1 MIKKSD
7 WVTIIIR
14 TKDRPDFLSRSLE
27 SVYSQDYEKIEI
39 IVVNDNGVDVL
50 SVIDHFRNLPAIDG
64 LERKVEYVVNSRSLF
79 RAAAANVGLSVATG
93 KYIGFLDDD
102 DYFMNNHVSTHVEA
116 MKRSGKMASVSSA
129 LESIEKFDG
138 KIFIEKERH
147 YIFPRQINKLAF
159 FFFENFFPFNSVM
172 FRKDVIDKVGRF
184 DENIFVLEDWDF
196 LIRLMANY
204 DFHRIEATT
213 AVFTTR
219 SDNSNIRKSSKD
231 DKLWR
236 DAFMFIQKKNKLFF
250 DKGQV
255 TVPLSEVSEFLSLH
269 AAEWYTL
276 TKENDSFLGSWI
288 YKVYKSTPYALVKK
302 IGKKLGATRA

>member
-1 MIKKSD
+1 
-7 WVTIIIR
+7 
-14 TKDRPDFLSRSLE
+14 
-27 SVYSQDYEKIEI
+27 
-39 IVVNDNGVDVL
+39 
-50 SVIDHFRNLPAIDG
+50 
-64 LERKVEYVVNSRSLF
+64 
-79 RAAAANVGLSVATG
+79 
-93 KYIGFLDDD
+93 
-102 DYFMNNHVSTHVEA
+102 
-116 MKRSGKMASVSSA
+116 
-129 LESIEKFDG
+129 
-138 KIFIEKERH
+138 
-147 YIFPRQINKLAF
+147 
-159 FFFENFFPFNSVM
+159 
-172 FRKDVIDKVGRF
+172 
-184 DENIFVLEDWDF
+184 
-196 LIRLMANY
+196 MANY

>member
-14 TKDRPDFLSRSLE
+14 TKDRPVFLSRSLE

-39 IVVNDNGVDVL
+39 VVVNDNGEDVL
-50 SVIDHFRNLPAIDG
+50 NIIEHFRKLATVDG
-64 LERKVEYVVNSRSLF
+64 LKRKIEYVVNNRTLF

-102 DYFMNNHVSTHVEA
+102 DYFMNNHVSTHIEA
-116 MKRSGKMASVSSA
+116 MKNSGKMASVSSA

-138 KIFIEKERH
+138 KMFHEKKRH
-147 YIFPRQINKLAF
+147 YIFPTQINKLAF

-204 DFHRIEATT
+204 DFYRIEATT

-219 SDNSNIRKSSKD
+219 SGNSNIRKSSKD

-250 DKGQV
+250 DNKQV
-255 TVPLSEVSEFLSLH
+255 MIPLSEVSEFLSLH
-269 AAEWYTL
+269 AAEWYKL
-276 TKENDSFLGSWI
+276 TKENDSFLDSCV
-288 YKVYKSTPYALVKK
+288 YKIYKSTPYIFIKK
-302 IGKKLGATRA
+302 IRKFFGVTRA